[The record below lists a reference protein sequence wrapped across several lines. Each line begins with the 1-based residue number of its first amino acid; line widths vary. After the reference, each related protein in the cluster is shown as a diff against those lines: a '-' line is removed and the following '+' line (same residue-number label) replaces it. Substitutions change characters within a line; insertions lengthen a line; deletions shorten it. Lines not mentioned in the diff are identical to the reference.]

1 MITPTQRTLAE
12 IRKRV
17 DHVAIVEKWNS
28 HCRIRQ
34 DLFGFADLIS
44 FDREDVHL
52 WQVTAGAVAARIAK
66 IKELDVAK
74 HWVASP
80 NRYLFVVGWRKL
92 KPRGTK
98 VARWQPRIVSLTWH
112 EGGQLWHEQELQ
124 AFSEVI

>member
-1 MITPTQRTLAE
+1 MTPTQRTLAE
-12 IRKRV
+12 IRKLV

-52 WQVTAGAVAARIAK
+52 WQVTAGAVAARVAK

-74 HWVASP
+74 HWTASTH
-80 NRYLFVVGWRKL
+80 RELFVVGWRKL
-92 KPRGTK
+92 KPRGIK
-98 VARWQPRIVSLTWH
+98 VAKWHPRIVSLRWVPQTESWAEH
-112 EGGQLWHEQELQ
+112 EYK
-124 AFSEVI
+124 AFSEVIG

>member
-1 MITPTQRTLAE
+1 MTPTQRTLAE
-12 IRKRV
+12 LRKRV

-52 WQVTAGAVAARIAK
+52 WQVTASGVRARIDK
-66 IKELDVAK
+66 IKELDIAK
-74 HWVASP
+74 HWTASTH
-80 NRYLFVVGWRKL
+80 RELFVVGWRKL
-92 KPRGTK
+92 KPRGSK
-98 VARWQPRIVSLTWH
+98 VAKWYPRIVTLRWISQSESWA
-112 EGGQLWHEQELQ
+112 ECEYE

>member
-1 MITPTQRTLAE
+1 MTPTQRTLAE

-44 FDREDVHL
+44 FGREDVHL

-74 HWVASP
+74 HWTASTH
-80 NRYLFVVGWRKL
+80 RELFVVGWRKL
-92 KPRGTK
+92 KPRGSK
-98 VARWQPRIVSLTWH
+98 VAKWHPRIVSLRWVPQAASWA
-112 EGGQLWHEQELQ
+112 EREYK
-124 AFSEVI
+124 AFSEVIR

>member
-1 MITPTQRTLAE
+1 MTPTQRTLAE

-17 DHVAIVEKWNS
+17 EHVAIVEKWNS

-44 FDREDVHL
+44 FNREEVCL

-66 IKELDVAK
+66 IKKLDVAK
-74 HWVASP
+74 HWTASTH
-80 NRYLFVVGWRKL
+80 RELFVVGWRKL
-92 KPRGTK
+92 KPRGAK
-98 VARWQPRIVSLTWH
+98 VAKWHPRIVTLRWIPQSESWA
-112 EGGQLWHEQELQ
+112 ECEYE